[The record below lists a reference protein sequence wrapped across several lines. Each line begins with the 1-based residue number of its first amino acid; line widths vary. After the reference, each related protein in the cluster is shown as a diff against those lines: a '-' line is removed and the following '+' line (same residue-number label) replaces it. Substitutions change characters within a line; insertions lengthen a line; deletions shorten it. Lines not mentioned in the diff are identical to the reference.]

1 MPNAW
6 RRVKLDVRPQGEHRV
21 KIFIAVILAAV
32 VIGGF
37 VGAELMDSSF
47 SITGAVVGGVGTAAI
62 LLGLGAFFDA
72 QERKRREK
80 ALTPEMRA
88 VFDRMFGMD
97 SSSRQQH
104 SKPVQDEMHGV
115 CDRMLGRESQ
125 QAPQSG
131 DDVPSG
137 WHLPRHL
144 VPPPGHHLKA
154 AVATGDM
161 FTAIDSARDPAD
173 KAAIFIT
180 RCFDNALHCDAREW
194 SIKSAREAAERVF
207 SARIARTKLDEM
219 QMITE
224 DVVRLGY
231 RAAMPLDL
239 EVMLGTKADSSWQRD
254 LATLVAKARRCMYAG

>member
-1 MPNAW
+1 M
-6 RRVKLDVRPQGEHRV
+6 KL
-21 KIFIAVILAAV
+21 FIAVILAAV

-37 VGAELMDSSF
+37 VGGELMDSSF
-47 SITGAVVGGVGTAAI
+47 SITGAVVGGVGTAAV

-72 QERKRREK
+72 QERNRKEK
-80 ALTPEMRA
+80 ALPPEMRA
-88 VFDRMFGMD
+88 VFDRMFGKD
-97 SSSRQQH
+97 TSSRQQH
-104 SKPVQDEMHGV
+104 SKPAQDEIHGV
-115 CDRMLGRESQ
+115 FDRMLGRDSL

-131 DDVPSG
+131 GDAPSG
-137 WHLPRHL
+137 LHLPRHL

-194 SIKSAREAAERVF
+194 SIESAREAAVRVF
-207 SARIARTKLDEM
+207 SARIARNELDEM
-219 QMITE
+219 QMIAE
-224 DVVRLGY
+224 EAVRLGY
-231 RAAMPLDL
+231 RAATPLDL

-254 LATLVAKARRCMYAG
+254 LASLVARARRCTHAG